1 MKSVTGLLMLSLGC
15 DLYNRL
21 RKLKCPAAM
30 LWGCS
35 SGALVRNGIHDP
47 IGAPVSYLLSGAPW
61 VIGNL
66 WDVTDRDID
75 RLSVSCMEKVFDS
88 VKAGEWWEQCG
99 RLNVSLSLCDSREVC
114 KLKSAVG
121 SAAVMYG
128 LPVGMKIK

>member
-1 MKSVTGLLMLSLGC
+1 
-15 DLYNRL
+15 
-21 RKLKCPAAM
+21 M

-35 SGALVRNGIHDP
+35 SGALVRHGDHDP
-47 IGAPVSYLLSGAPW
+47 MGASIAYLLSGAPW

-75 RLSVSCMEKVFDS
+75 RLSVSCMEKVFDELATGVS
-88 VKAGEWWEQCG
+88 SEQCG

-128 LPVGMKIK
+128 YPVGMKIT